1 MKTVT
6 IVTPCYNEEPTIE
19 LFLKTLD
26 PILKTIEGYRFE
38 YLFVNDGSKDKTL
51 EVLEKAYQIRDDVTI
66 VNETRNFGQEPALY
80 AGLKSAGGDFVITM
94 DCDLQDNPEIL
105 PEICKKFTEGYDI
118 VNPHR
123 ADRKKDSFFKRT
135 TAGRFYRFIN
145 YIEGRDAFPKNVN
158 LFRGLSRRALD
169 RILSLP
175 ESDRHLRI
183 EYNYLGLKTATIDF
197 VRGKRSAG
205 KSKYNLK
212 ALFNHAFNQLSSGTS
227 RPLFLPILFG
237 CGLTF
242 FNAIGFLVFFILF
255 IVQQCGHLMGAYIT
269 PLFIVF
275 SVFLARSILIIFL
288 GVARRYEHNILLNT
302 RNRPTTIIDYVKRPE
317 DKNKD

>member
-6 IVTPCYNEEPTIE
+6 IVTPCYNEEATIE
-19 LFLKTLD
+19 IFLKTLD
-26 PILKTIEGYRFE
+26 PIVHDIEGYQFE

-51 EVLEKAYQIRDDVTI
+51 SVLEEQYKKRNDITI

-80 AGLKSAGGDFVITM
+80 AGLKSAKGDYVICR
-94 DCDLQDNPEIL
+94 DCDLQDNPSIL
-105 PEICKKFTEGYDI
+105 PQICAKFSQGYDI

-135 TAGRFYRFIN
+135 TAAMFYNFIN
-145 YIEGRDAFPKNVN
+145 KVEGREAFPRNVN
-158 LFRGLSRRALD
+158 LFRGLSRRAVD
-169 RILSLP
+169 TILALP
-175 ESDRHLRI
+175 ESDRHFRV
-183 EYNYLGLKTATIDF
+183 EYSYVGLKTATIEF

-205 KSKYNLK
+205 ESKYNLK

-237 CGLTF
+237 AGLTCFNGLGF
-242 FNAIGFLVFFILF
+242 FIFLILF
-255 IVQQCGHLMGAYIT
+255 ILANCSVLYGGWIT

-275 SVFLARSILIIFL
+275 SIFLARSILRIVR
-288 GVARRYEHNILLNT
+288 GVSMLYQHNILLNT
-302 RNRPTTIIDYVKRPE
+302 RNRPTSVIDFVKRPE
-317 DKNKD
+317 DKDK